1 MLLFFKWWGENVFPS
16 LFDSHSIRQLLA
28 TLGIST
34 NQCLH
39 LNVVTIRELL
49 YRFRGNVLLKEKRES
64 EGYESFFFSREREFR
79 DIQLRG
85 VRGACFKI
93 KLAGSVLSKNTP
105 PLLVAF
111 YFID

>member
-16 LFDSHSIRQLLA
+16 LFDSHSIRLA
-28 TLGIST
+28 TLGIS

-64 EGYESFFFSREREFR
+64 EGYESFFFSREFR
-79 DIQLRG
+79 DIQLRECEELVLKLNSPG
-85 VRGACFKI
+85 PCYLKI
-93 KLAGSVLSKNTP
+93 HHP
-105 PLLVAF
+105 F
-111 YFID
+111 